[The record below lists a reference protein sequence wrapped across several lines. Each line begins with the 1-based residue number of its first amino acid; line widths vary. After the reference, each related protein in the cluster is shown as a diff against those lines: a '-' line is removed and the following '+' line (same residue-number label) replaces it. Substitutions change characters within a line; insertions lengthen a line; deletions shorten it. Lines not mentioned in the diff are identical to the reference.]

1 MPPLFGLTVDQAKQA
16 LEDSGL
22 VLGAQTEEETQD
34 PTQYGTIV
42 SSTPESATEVPAG
55 SAVAV
60 VVGTQPGSSTD
71 STPAPQTST
80 PRRTTEPPK
89 TTVAVPDVSGAD
101 ADDAQRQLE
110 QAGFAVKRTDVDGGN
125 VGEAAGTEPA
135 AGTQVAPKSTVTL
148 RVFSGDSNRVDM
160 PDVRGDRIE
169 QAQAALATVG
179 FSDIRVQLEATDDAG
194 EVGRVLAQARH
205 PRAAASPR
213 TTRSR
218 SSSDSVRRRRRQ
230 LAYRPPGRGRSDGV
244 PRGATRP
251 ARFRSRAV
259 RQSLPDNHH

>member
-1 MPPLFGLTVDQAKQA
+1 MGTHPPRTHSQPHLTSCNGPDQAAVPALVGKTVAQATQA
-16 LEDSGL
+16 LEGSGL
-22 VLGAQTEEETQD
+22 VLGAQTEEEIQD

-42 SSTPESATEVPAG
+42 SSDPASGTAVPAG

-60 VVGTQPGSSTD
+60 VIGTQPESSTD
-71 STPAPQTST
+71 STSAPQTST

-148 RVFSGDSNRVDM
+148 RVFSGDGNPVDM
-160 PDVRGDRIE
+160 PDVRGERFE
-169 QAQAALATVG
+169 QAQATLAGEG
-179 FSDIRVQLEATDDAG
+179 FSNIELRQESTNDPSEL
-194 EVGRVLAQARH
+194 GRVLDQ
-205 PRAAASPR
+205 SP
-213 TTRSR
+213 S
-218 SSSDSVRRRRRQ
+218 
-230 LAYRPPGRGRSDGV
+230 PGRSVSADDQITLTVGTPSGSA
-244 PRGATRP
+244 GG
-251 ARFRSRAV
+251 
-259 RQSLPDNHH
+259 N